1 MAGSPL
7 GWRIMADSTPGTRRD
22 LMTDL
27 ACVLLS
33 VTGGLILLITNA
45 GTQGAG
51 WIPGPAPL
59 VFGVDAGI
67 GGLASA
73 MLWFQRRW
81 PAGVAVAMLAPMA
94 LARSAQLASLI
105 SVLNVSLRR
114 RPAVAASVAGAH
126 QVAFIGF
133 SLLWINYP
141 WWAASA
147 WVATYHVAIVALGL
161 YVRARRGLVASLH
174 EQVRQAEATQ
184 HLMAEQA
191 RRAERAR
198 IAAEMHDVLAHR
210 VSLMALH
217 AGALEV
223 RPNLPP
229 QEVRE
234 TARLIRSTA
243 RQALTELRDIIGVL
257 RGADHP
263 EADHPGAEQPEAPY
277 DPQPRLGDI
286 AHLVSGYQRAGLN
299 VELDMRVDEPD
310 AAPGPLGRDAYR
322 IVREALTNVTK
333 HASGAAATV
342 SLSGRPGEGLL
353 VMVRNKLPARAE
365 LTAAELPGAGLGL
378 VSLAERVA
386 LAGGT
391 LAHGPDDS
399 GDFVLTAT
407 LRWED

>member
-1 MAGSPL
+1 M
-7 GWRIMADSTPGTRRD
+7 I
-22 LMTDL
+22 DL
-27 ACVLLS
+27 AWVLLS
-33 VTGGLILLITNA
+33 GLLGLIFLVTNA

-51 WIPGPAPL
+51 WIHGPAP
-59 VFGVDAGI
+59 VAFGVDAGI

-73 MLWFQRRW
+73 MLWFRRRW
-81 PAGVAVAMLAPMA
+81 PAGVAVAMLVPMA
-94 LARSAQLASLI
+94 LARSAQPASLL
-105 SVLNVSLRR
+105 SVLNVTLRR

-133 SLLWINYP
+133 SLLWVDYP
-141 WWAASA
+141 WWAASLFMS
-147 WVATYHVAIVALGL
+147 TYQVAIVALGL
-161 YVRARRGLVASLH
+161 YARARRGLVASLH

-223 RPNLPP
+223 RPDLPP
-229 QEVRE
+229 HEVRE
-234 TARLIRSTA
+234 TAGLIRSTA

-257 RGADHP
+257 RGTGNP
-263 EADHPGAEQPEAPY
+263 QEGPPGAEASEAPLR
-277 DPQPRLGDI
+277 PLPRLGDI
-286 AHLVSGYQRAGLN
+286 AHLVGGYQRAGLN
-299 VELDMRVDEPD
+299 VELDMRVAEPD

-322 IVREALTNVTK
+322 IVREALTNVSK
-333 HASGAAATV
+333 HARGTAATV

-353 VMVRNKLPARAE
+353 VMVRNKLPAWAE
-365 LTAAELPGAGLGL
+365 PRPAELPGAGLGL

-391 LAHGPDDS
+391 LAHGPDDN

-407 LRWED
+407 LRWEG